1 LQAYTSRCKY
11 FSTNGAWAI
20 SRGIKTDIVDFFYI
34 LLNHTYLV
42 AFPCVTNTPAFGII
56 LNLYHEPTIMASM
69 NYKILLV
76 EDDQNF
82 GDVLRSYLE
91 MHDYDVTLATDGVLG
106 FEAFKKGSFDLC
118 VFDVMMPRKDGF
130 TLAKEIRERNAE
142 VPIIFLTAKT
152 MKEDVLNGFKI
163 GADDYISKPFN
174 SEELLYRIQA
184 VLKRMNK
191 SADPRDEQKEY
202 TIGKYHFNYPL
213 RILTFTE
220 GVPNEENQWKLSPKE
235 AELLKMF
242 CKYINDVTPRSEAL
256 TKIWHEDNYFTA
268 RSMDVFVT
276 KLRKYLAK
284 DNAIEIVNI
293 HGNGFQLLVK
303 DPIGAR

>member
-1 LQAYTSRCKY
+1 
-11 FSTNGAWAI
+11 
-20 SRGIKTDIVDFFYI
+20 
-34 LLNHTYLV
+34 
-42 AFPCVTNTPAFGII
+42 
-56 LNLYHEPTIMASM
+56 MAST

-91 MHDYDVTLATDGVLG
+91 MHDYEVTLATDGVLG
-106 FEAFKKGSFDLC
+106 LEAFKKSNYDLC

-130 TLAKEIRERNAE
+130 TLAREIRERNQE

-152 MKEDVLNGFKI
+152 MKDDVLQGFKI

-184 VLKRMNK
+184 VLKRFNK
-191 SADPRDEQKEY
+191 NADPRDEQREF
-202 TIGKYHFNYPL
+202 TIGKYHFNYPV

-220 GVPNEENQWKLSPKE
+220 PVKPGEDNQWKLSPKE
-235 AELLKMF
+235 AELLKLF
-242 CKYINDVTPRSEAL
+242 CKYMNDVMPRSEAL
-256 TKIWHEDNYFTA
+256 NKIWHEDNYFTA

-284 DNAIEIVNI
+284 DAAIEIVNI

-303 DPIGAR
+303 DMAGGTA